1 MCCEGI
7 LITETM
13 QAHNSSLLIMS
24 FALYSLML
32 PAAWQLFDSLTGGS
46 LWGGTRYPA
55 TDLLLRFRKFIRKI
69 RKEFSLLSILFSEVR
84 NARQFINMMSGAHT
98 CNQAYRP
105 GDGVDVLSGVN
116 FWVKT

>member
-1 MCCEGI
+1 
-7 LITETM
+7 M

-55 TDLLLRFRKFIRKI
+55 TDLLLLLFGKFIRKI

-84 NARQFINMMSGAHT
+84 NARQFINMKSKRARSRIPT
-98 CNQAYRP
+98 
-105 GDGVDVLSGVN
+105 N
-116 FWVKT
+116 FLPSFIG